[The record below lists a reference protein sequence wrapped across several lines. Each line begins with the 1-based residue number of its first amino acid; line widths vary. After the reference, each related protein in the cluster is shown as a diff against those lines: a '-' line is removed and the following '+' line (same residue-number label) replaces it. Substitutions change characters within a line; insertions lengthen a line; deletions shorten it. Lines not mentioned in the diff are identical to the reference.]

1 MNMKNVLIMSL
12 LGLSILSGCIG
23 FPVTEVMDV
32 YETISTKNFVVANS
46 SNENYYVTRTLTV
59 RPDETDATSGDEVRG
74 LVMRW
79 DGERRIKLRGELL
92 KNTKVHVKSFD
103 KHVSYVPIVIPFIKV
118 YFLSYD
124 SHYQIR
130 FVVDGEKDVEYIY
143 SCDDSG
149 IRDLPIAI
157 RFER

>member
-59 RPDETDATSGDEVRG
+59 RPDET
-74 LVMRW
+74 
-79 DGERRIKLRGELL
+79 
-92 KNTKVHVKSFD
+92 
-103 KHVSYVPIVIPFIKV
+103 
-118 YFLSYD
+118 
-124 SHYQIR
+124 
-130 FVVDGEKDVEYIY
+130 
-143 SCDDSG
+143 
-149 IRDLPIAI
+149 
-157 RFER
+157 

>member
-32 YETISTKNFVVANS
+32 YETISTKNSVVANS

-74 LVMRW
+74 LVMLW
-79 DGERRIKLRGELL
+79 DGESRIKLRGELL

-103 KHVSYVPIVIPFIKV
+103 KHVSYVPIVIPFI
-118 YFLSYD
+118 
-124 SHYQIR
+124 
-130 FVVDGEKDVEYIY
+130 
-143 SCDDSG
+143 
-149 IRDLPIAI
+149 IAI